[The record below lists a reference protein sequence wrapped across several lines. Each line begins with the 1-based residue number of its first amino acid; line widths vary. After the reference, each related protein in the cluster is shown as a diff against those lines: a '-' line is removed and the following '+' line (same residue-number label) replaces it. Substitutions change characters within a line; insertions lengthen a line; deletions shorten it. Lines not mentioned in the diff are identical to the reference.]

1 MRRFPRP
8 PLPCIWLA
16 AIAATATSLC
26 SSNSF
31 AEPSTAAPRVAATTA
46 NQAATTAPT
55 TPPADPLLEQ
65 IDQAI
70 EVTSKRHLTANVH
83 SPWQIFHGI
92 LAMKRDFQLKLGE
105 EKVNALQWIATS
117 EPRFDNQPLLLKTAH
132 GGKFHPFTRPWAF
145 EGHPSQFLAL
155 MSQSDL
161 PVDYSFKVGDEKITV
176 ADMVQNTMKEVNSQE
191 EVTWV
196 LWALQ
201 HYLKPDTQWVNQHG
215 EAWSIEKLVQ
225 IETAAPVVGA
235 ACGGNHR
242 LFALT
247 RTRDKHLQLGG
258 KLNGIWAQADLK
270 IRQHVE
276 LARQLQNSDG
286 SFSAKFYQAPGV
298 TNDLNERF
306 NTTGHTMEFLSIG
319 LPNNRLN
326 EPWVRNAVSVL
337 ARELVQF
344 RARPID
350 CGPLYHSLNSLMIY
364 RERLRAPMPAAV
376 AAKAA
381 EPAKVTPAPKPE
393 SGSTPLVTTPTPTT
407 LKDRLESISSPALTV
422 VRKPTEIPN
431 PVGPSDNISKPA
443 AKGTPGESAPNA
455 LTPSVGTGS
464 AATNSAA
471 TKPPTLV
478 PYVTILKTIDP
489 GRVVEIRPI
498 EHPIQ
503 VAQPGLLPN
512 VAATPIKAFELP
524 FNDPDSF
531 DTTFGTLKPRFD
543 NPPAASRV
551 IPTKPGARTIS
562 IDTPA
567 PLTSPV
573 GNEPASAIAPANRG
587 K

>member
-1 MRRFPRP
+1 MRRFQRLPR
-8 PLPCIWLA
+8 LCTWLT
-16 AIAATATSLC
+16 AIAATAAGLC

-31 AEPSTAAPRVAATTA
+31 AQPATAAPRVAAAAA
-46 NQAATTAPT
+46 NTAATAPA

-70 EVTSKRHLTANVH
+70 EVTSKRYLKANEH

-92 LAMKRDFQLKLGE
+92 LALKRDFELKLGE

-117 EPRFDNQPLLLKTAH
+117 EPQFDNQPLLLKTPH

-161 PVDYSFKVGDEKITV
+161 PVDYSFKVGDGKITI
-176 ADMVQNTMKEVNSQE
+176 AEMIQNTMKEVNSKE

-201 HYLKPDTQWVNQHG
+201 HYLKPDTQWMNQHG

-247 RTRDKHLQLGG
+247 RTRDKHQQLGG

-286 SFSAKFYQAPGV
+286 SFSAKFYESPGF
-298 TNDLNERF
+298 TDDLNQRF

-326 EPWVRNAVSVL
+326 EPWVRNAASVL

-344 RARPID
+344 RQRQID

-364 RERLRAPMPAAV
+364 RERLRAQMPAAV
-376 AAKAA
+376 AAKTA
-381 EPAKVTPAPKPE
+381 EPAKITPAPKPE
-393 SGSTPLVTTPTPTT
+393 SGPNPVVTAPAATT
-407 LKDRLESISSPALTV
+407 LKNKLEAANSPVLTE
-422 VRKPTEIPN
+422 VRKPTETAN
-431 PVGPSDNISKPA
+431 PVGPSTNAPKPA
-443 AKGTPGESAPNA
+443 AKVTPDEPS
-455 LTPSVGTGS
+455 PSVLVPSLGTGS
-464 AATNSAA
+464 AAA
-471 TKPPTLV
+471 KPQSFV
-478 PYVTILKTIDP
+478 PAVTILQTINP
-489 GRVVEIRPI
+489 GRVIQMRPI
-498 EHPIQ
+498 EHPIKP
-503 VAQPGLLPN
+503 AQPRLLPN
-512 VAATPIKAFELP
+512 VAVTPVDVFELP
-524 FNDPDSF
+524 FRDPDSF
-531 DTTFGTLKPRFD
+531 DSTVGTLKPRFD
-543 NPPAASRV
+543 NPPPASRV
-551 IPTKPGARTIS
+551 STPKGSARTIS
-562 IDTPA
+562 IVTAVP
-567 PLTSPV
+567 PTTSV
-573 GNEPASAIAPANRG
+573 DDKPASALAPANR
-587 K
+587 